1 MNGGC
6 PVEFPF
12 FPSTSI
18 YTSRYIYNFPGTLVN
33 LLLAAPQKLWSVH
46 NFFYRKLRIV
56 WRSICMSHQQS
67 IWGNQP
73 ELGKEWFQ
81 VTISGLWSM
90 HHDAFACLVGG
101 ALWGRYAFHDHGAK
115 KATERS
121 HGPTTS
127 KGLLLM
133 TFCQIPCS
141 KGGHPFQRHH
151 RLTVKPLTHGPCYTL
166 LFLCKESTSGH
177 AIRPPA

>member
-1 MNGGC
+1 MPCGVSFLSLDQYLYQQVHLQLPWHPGKSTARC
-6 PVEFPF
+6 PSDQFIISSTENWGSSDGVYVWVTNKVSEVINLSWGKSDFRSPF
-12 FPSTSI
+12 LGFDPCI
-18 YTSRYIYNFPGTLVN
+18 MMRLHV
-33 LLLAAPQKLWSVH
+33 LL
-46 NFFYRKLRIV
+46 R
-56 WRSICMSHQQS
+56 
-67 IWGNQP
+67 
-73 ELGKEWFQ
+73 
-81 VTISGLWSM
+81 
-90 HHDAFACLVGG
+90 G

-121 HGPTTS
+121 HGPNTTS

-133 TFCQIPCS
+133 TFYQVPCS
-141 KGGHPFQRHH
+141 KGGHPFQGHH